1 MGDKDM
7 NNQKIV
13 NLANPTDHQDAVT
26 KKYMEEKTEI
36 IALFTFLSK
45 YANRYLFTETFTRE
59 KATY

>member
-36 IALFTFLSK
+36 IA
-45 YANRYLFTETFTRE
+45 
-59 KATY
+59 